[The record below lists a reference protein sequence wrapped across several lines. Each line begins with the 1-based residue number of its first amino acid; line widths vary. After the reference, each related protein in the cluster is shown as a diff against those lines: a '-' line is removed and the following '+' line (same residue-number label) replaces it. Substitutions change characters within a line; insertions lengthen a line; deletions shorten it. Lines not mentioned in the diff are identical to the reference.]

1 MNVRLWAG
9 TILAAACA
17 AAMAACGSSSGG
29 SSTSAT
35 PSAPSATTTTA
46 GTTTISIVGSTGNTA
61 FTPDVVSANV
71 GDKVVWTNN
80 TTVLHHIVLDDGTVV
95 GDINPGASSAAVALK
110 TASGNFHCTIHS
122 TMIGSFNA
130 AAAPTPPPCTTPGY
144 C

>member
-1 MNVRLWAG
+1 MNVKLWVG
-9 TILAAACA
+9 TLLAAACA
-17 AAMAACGSSSGG
+17 TTMVACGGGG
-29 SSTSAT
+29 SSTTSAT
-35 PSAPSATTTTA
+35 PSAPSATTTA
-46 GTTTISIVGSTGNTA
+46 AAATTISIVGSTGNTA
-61 FTPDVVSANV
+61 FSPDVITANA
-71 GDKVVWTNN
+71 GDKIVWTNN
-80 TTVLHHIVLDDGTVV
+80 TAVLHHIVLDDGTVV

>member
-17 AAMAACGSSSGG
+17 TAMVACGSGG
-29 SSTSAT
+29 Q
-35 PSAPSATTTTA
+35 
-46 GTTTISIVGSTGNTA
+46 
-61 FTPDVVSANV
+61 
-71 GDKVVWTNN
+71 
-80 TTVLHHIVLDDGTVV
+80 HV

>member
-1 MNVRLWAG
+1 MNVRLGIG
-9 TILAAACA
+9 TMLAAACA
-17 AAMAACGSSSGG
+17 IAMACGGG
-29 SSTSAT
+29 GSSSTSAT

-46 GTTTISIVGSTGNTA
+46 GTTIISIVGSTGNTA
-61 FTPDVVSANV
+61 FAPDVVSANT
-71 GDKVVWTNN
+71 GDKIVWTNN
-80 TTVLHHIVLDDGTVV
+80 TSVLHHIVLDDGTVV
-95 GDINPGASSAAVALK
+95 GDINPGASSAAMALK

>member
-1 MNVRLWAG
+1 MNVRLWMG
-9 TILAAACA
+9 TMLAAAVA
-17 AAMAACGSSSGG
+17 AAMMACGGG
-29 SSTSAT
+29 SASTPTT
-35 PSAPSATTTTA
+35 PSAPSATTTTTA
-46 GTTTISIVGSTGNTA
+46 ATTTISIVGSTGNTA
-61 FTPDVVSANV
+61 FAPDVVSANT
-71 GDKVVWTNN
+71 GDKIVWTNN
-80 TTVLHHIVLDDGTVV
+80 TAVLHHIVLDDGTVV